1 MFSSVFYYKNKFIY
15 FDAFSLSTKHFL
27 NFFIF
32 VFSILIT
39 NQTRPKIKKHTEYPT
54 STKLSIEE
62 RLAIFNC
69 QAIPTAYSS
78 SIQAKH
84 SFNLGRI

>member
-1 MFSSVFYYKNKFIY
+1 
-15 FDAFSLSTKHFL
+15 
-27 NFFIF
+27 
-32 VFSILIT
+32 
-39 NQTRPKIKKHTEYPT
+39 
-54 STKLSIEE
+54 
-62 RLAIFNC
+62 LAIFNC